1 MKTNGKR
8 TLFYLILPLLL
19 MLTSMAPAY
28 AAEKT
33 NPAYPGQPNVVWNVS
48 SRKVV
53 VVHVLNA
60 TDFDMEYG
68 GGSFQKVWGDDG
80 DHPQDNPKNIAPTSF
95 SPSGLPHKIPA
106 KSAASFVVSWL
117 DTATGDGK
125 NTNDVMPQ
133 ITAFYKMIQVDA
145 SAWSPQCAPNK
156 GDILINIGF
165 NRVKESQPSL
175 KGEVFHLVADI
186 ASTIIGTAEFLA
198 DPTPLGLVEAGYLR
212 SAAAIASDSKAIA
225 ARDGGSDQ
233 VYFNAFVCSKENNP
247 SVQFPAVYGGT
258 NLSTTSDPNASAAPA
273 APYDG
278 LYSQQGTT
286 QGCPQA
292 YIISAVMVQRETSP
306 DNGKLNGSLPAVF
319 VTLVDNKKWQDATN
333 SQMQVSPQA
342 SSAGYKIAQQMQR
355 EGRNGRVAF
364 VNLAG
369 ALTRSDHELLN
380 DAYKAIEQKKALTG
394 EQEGLLLQFAE
405 ALEKHE
411 KAMPTHTE
419 RVPVHKS
426 K

>member
-33 NPAYPGQPNVVWNVS
+33 SPIYPERPNVVWNVS

-60 TDFDMEYG
+60 THFDMELESSG
-68 GGSFQKVWGDDG
+68 FPNVLGEDG
-80 DHPQDNPKNIAPTSF
+80 DHPQDGPTNIPPAVF
-95 SPSGLPHKIPA
+95 SPSGIPHKIPA
-106 KSAASFVVSWL
+106 QSAASFVVSWL
-117 DTATGDGK
+117 DTAKGSGK
-125 NTNDVMPQ
+125 NTDNVFPDLEMP
-133 ITAFYKMIQVDA
+133 YRMKQVDA
-145 SAWSPQCAPNK
+145 SAWSPQCVPNK
-156 GDILINIGF
+156 DDITINLGF
-165 NRVKESQPSL
+165 NRVKQSQPSL
-175 KGEVFHLVADI
+175 KSEVFHLVADI
-186 ASTIIGTAEFLA
+186 ASTIIGTAEFVA
-198 DPTPLGLVEAGYLR
+198 DPTPLGLVETGYLR

-233 VYFNAFVCSKENNP
+233 VYFSAYVLPKGDNSSAN
-247 SVQFPAVYGGT
+247 FPGVYGGT
-258 NLSTTSDPNASAAPA
+258 NLNATSSESA

-278 LYSQQGTT
+278 LYSQQGST

-319 VTLVDNKKWQDATN
+319 VTLVDAEKWQDASN
-333 SQMQVSPQA
+333 SQMQVSLQT

-355 EGRNGRVAF
+355 EGLNGRVAF

-369 ALTRSDHELLN
+369 ALPRGDHELLN
-380 DAYKAIEQKKALTG
+380 NAYKAIEQKKALTR
-394 EQEGLLLQFAE
+394 EQEVFLLQFAE

-411 KAMPTHTE
+411 KAMPKHTE
-419 RVPVHKS
+419 RAPLHIS